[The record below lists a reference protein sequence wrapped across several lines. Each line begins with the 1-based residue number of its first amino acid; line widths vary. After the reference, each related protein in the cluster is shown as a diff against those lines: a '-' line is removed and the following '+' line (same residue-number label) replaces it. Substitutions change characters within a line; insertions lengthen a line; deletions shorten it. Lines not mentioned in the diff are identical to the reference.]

1 MWAQVSHTELRESA
15 IEMTTKP
22 SDKNDE
28 RYKALGF
35 ESTFDGSSGGIQ
47 WSDLI
52 EDLKTNVL
60 RQGLRVRKLIMG
72 EYDTKAGNEDLAK
85 VPTPP
90 PASWDAPKKRQISLA
105 LQEERKADLI
115 HKGKSASEIERDT
128 GTTLFQS
135 LDY

>member
-1 MWAQVSHTELRESA
+1 
-15 IEMTTKP
+15 MTTKP
-22 SDKNDE
+22 SDKNEE

-128 GTTLFQS
+128 GTTCS
-135 LDY
+135 GSSKSTTVRRWNEI